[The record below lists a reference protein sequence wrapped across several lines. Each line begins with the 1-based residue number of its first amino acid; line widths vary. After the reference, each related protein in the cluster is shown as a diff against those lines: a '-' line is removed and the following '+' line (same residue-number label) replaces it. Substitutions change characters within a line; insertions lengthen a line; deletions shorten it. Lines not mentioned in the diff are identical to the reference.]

1 MPNTRPP
8 PISSS
13 VMENPAVI
21 IQRLATVE
29 GGLVTLGTHLDS
41 LAQRMDQQGK
51 ATSDKIDQMFSS
63 FDRRFSEQIDS
74 TNKQLA
80 ERGKTPWGIIIPAI
94 GLLFALAQYWT
105 SLQFTPVRD
114 EIAKL
119 GSSIALVGTNAV
131 PATAFTDF
139 KATYEN
145 NRLTSRQD
153 NDNRFAAIEAKFAT
167 QVPRGEHER
176 VWASYDQRFTDVQ
189 RQVDEVKQAQG
200 GVYGARDV
208 IMDLKTNQQ
217 RLEREL
223 SDIKGAK
230 GRDGG

>member
-1 MPNTRPP
+1 
-8 PISSS
+8 
-13 VMENPAVI
+13 MENPAVI

-29 GGLVTLGTHLDS
+29 GGLVSLGSHLDGMS
-41 LAQRMDQQGK
+41 QRMEQQAK
-51 ATSDKIDQMFSS
+51 ATSDKIDQMFTS
-63 FDRRFSEQIDS
+63 FDKRFSEQIAS
-74 TNKQLA
+74 TNAQLA
-80 ERGKTPWGIIIPAI
+80 ERGKTPWGFIIPSVA
-94 GLLFALAQYWT
+94 LLFAVAQYWT
-105 SLQFTPVRD
+105 TLQFTPVRD
-114 EIAKL
+114 DISKL
-119 GSSIALVGTNAV
+119 AASIALVGANSV
-131 PATAFTDF
+131 PATAFSDF

-145 NRLTSRQD
+145 NRITSRQD

-230 GRDGG
+230 GRD